1 MTANTTLNSMKT
13 LKKIIKEDTTMK
25 NKNNRIVLVKM
36 IKALTEEYLMYI
48 ENFGNEC
55 AYTDSI
61 LEQLAKTA
69 AELEDNLF

>member
-1 MTANTTLNSMKT
+1 
-13 LKKIIKEDTTMK
+13 MK

>member
-1 MTANTTLNSMKT
+1 MTANTTPSLMKT
-13 LKKIIKEDTTMK
+13 LKKIIKEDTIMK
-25 NKNNRIVLVKM
+25 NKNTRIVLVKM

-48 ENFGNEC
+48 ESFGNEC

>member
-1 MTANTTLNSMKT
+1 
-13 LKKIIKEDTTMK
+13 MK

-61 LEQLAKTA
+61 LEQLTKTT